1 MVFHDKKITGGPTK
15 SMNLVEEMP
24 LPNNLVVEI
33 WDKSRE
39 IAADTTQVK
48 LIVKI
53 KVEMKKEYFSDP
65 EHFDQVMKVF
75 GPEIYYEYEKERTF
89 VNKEDKEKVFNEL
102 SDAFKKDTLPY
113 IAKSNFPSRF
123 ALSKHRDIQNNFYKY
138 RHLLSKEG

>member
-1 MVFHDKKITGGPTK
+1 
-15 SMNLVEEMP
+15 MNLVEEMS

-53 KVEMKKEYFSDP
+53 KVEMKEEYFSDP

-113 IAKSNFPSRF
+113 ITKSNFPSRF
-123 ALSKHRDIQNNFYKY
+123 ALSKYRDIQNNLYKY